1 MKKKVIFGLF
11 LAILLAAIVSAQ
23 GEKMGISTIKDTY
36 IAGENITFKVS
47 LLDAN
52 DNPLNANVNV
62 VIEDAEKRSQAEA
75 SVPSNQVV
83 SADIGATP
91 YAGYWKI
98 TASYTS
104 STGEKTEATAL
115 FMVELNEL
123 AKFEITN
130 NTLNIIN
137 IGNTRYTKTIQ
148 IVIGETIGTKDV
160 DLGVGES
167 VSFRLVAPSGDYNV
181 RVSDGK
187 TTIIQGGVAL
197 TGNVIGILDNR
208 ALSRNP
214 VTTGINPEG
223 DSGYSSLTQAPNRS
237 FVYVF
242 LFVIFAAA
250 ILLVIERRYRRNV
263 LVNYQLRN

>member
-1 MKKKVIFGLF
+1 MEKKVILVLF
-11 LAILLAAIVSAQ
+11 VAVLLAAIVSAQ
-23 GEKMGISTIKDTY
+23 GEKMGVSTIKDTY

-47 LLDAN
+47 LLDSN
-52 DNPLNANVNV
+52 DNPLDADIHVI
-62 VIEDAEKRSQAEA
+62 IEDAEKRRQVET
-75 SVPSNQVV
+75 SVPANKVV

-104 STGEKTEATAL
+104 STGEKTESTAL
-115 FMVELNEL
+115 FMIELNEL
-123 AKFEITN
+123 AKFEIEN
-130 NTLNIIN
+130 NVLTVIN
-137 IGNTRYTKTIQ
+137 MGNTPYTKTIQ

-167 VSFRLVAPSGDYNV
+167 VSFRLVAPSGDYNI

-187 TTIIQGGVAL
+187 TTITQGGVAL

-208 ALSRNP
+208 ELSRSP
-214 VTTGINPEG
+214 LTAGVNPEG
-223 DSGYSSLTQAPNRS
+223 DSGISNITKAPNRS

-242 LFVIFAAA
+242 LFVIFGAA
-250 ILLVIERRYRRNV
+250 ILLVIERRYRKAV
-263 LVNYQLRN
+263 LTNQ